1 MELTITQISELP
13 KVAKQILALHSDKK
27 IFLFNAEMG
36 SGKTTLIKQLCL
48 ELGVS
53 ETVSSPT
60 FSIVNEYQGSTS
72 TIFHFDCYRMENPE
86 EAYDIGIEEYLFSDA
101 YCFIEWPEIIT
112 NFLPEEGKCVSI
124 NIFVEPEG
132 RRFQF

>member
-13 KVAKQILALHSDKK
+13 KVAKQILALNSDKK

-36 SGKTTLIKQLCL
+36 AGKTTLIKQLCS
-48 ELGVS
+48 ELGVT

-72 TIFHFDCYRMENPE
+72 TVYHFDCYRMENPE

-112 NFLPEEGKCVSI
+112 NFLPEEDKCVSI